1 MIRYLTAFILAL
13 ATLIG
18 ESYWAYTCGPG
29 YDYERYRISYVDPDL
44 LSDSIY
50 QSFYRTLLQGHQA
63 GDYYWDRPHEE
74 FRGADWLET
83 QDRENVADWMR
94 YFDGKVTQESVYD
107 IVYRVG
113 TNLLDSMR
121 QTIERGERI
130 TSTDTIR
137 DGQYD
142 WEGPDTLHLT
152 SVVTAIN
159 ARRDADLLT
168 YLLYAN
174 ACSPHALSGGAWE
187 SVKPGVPTI
196 KKLIEEGIQLH
207 NTTPS
212 NFLKLRYGFQ
222 VVRLAR
228 YAGEYDRVES
238 LYNQYIVPNRTQ
250 SPIRYWGLG
259 HVAGAVRLEG
269 DTPRSNYLF
278 SNVFDSC
285 EGNREIALRDFRVKS
300 QEDWRSVYSMA
311 KSDHE
316 RSRLWLMLGLRSQRL
331 DFNYMREMYKL
342 EPSSPQLAMA
352 LLRELHRIES
362 YLYDNIETRDLKVK
376 QRGFFIYND
385 KYNPETETWS
395 EYQTNVEVDWG
406 VVEVNWGV
414 DYSRHISSANNWDTL
429 YFYERENEP
438 QLVEKLTGR
447 EYVQQFRRFVLEVAK
462 EANVLEPGLW
472 YMVAGYIDMLDGDY
486 DLADECLEEAKEK
499 VVGNYDLKHQIQL
512 LEYLRQAKSKGGIS
526 GNLESH
532 IAESLQWLR
541 QKQGKNH
548 HTKYDKVM
556 AALGRQYLIQG
567 DVPKAIVAFATAHDE
582 VARNMLLDVYA
593 TTDDLKSLEEIVASG
608 KMPPDLP
615 FDSLGL
621 SAQEI
626 RDIRGT
632 RLMREGKYREA
643 EQLFTSLPNSY
654 WNDSTRQETVC
665 FLFTTNYQVVDTN
678 LPNFVVQGTDETSA
692 RMNKREFATT
702 LVALLDQAESGKG
715 SDSAYLQVAN
725 LLYNTPYWGYS
736 GVAWDGGLLVLYRYF
751 HFGPT
756 AYPFNIPRVGERMEE
771 AEKYFM
777 ELYGSRRQA
786 RSYYEKVMEQTKDRE
801 LAAHCAYMLDL
812 CDKQPQTSLHPR
824 TEPHTQKREGY
835 ELLISKYR
843 DTKYAREVLS
853 QCSVYRYFHM

>member
-1 MIRYLTAFILAL
+1 MIRYLTALLLAL

-50 QSFYRTLLQGHQA
+50 QSFYRTLLQEHQA
-63 GDYYWDRPHEE
+63 GDNYWDQPHEE

-83 QDRENVADWMR
+83 RDRENVADWMR
-94 YFDGKVTQESVYD
+94 YFDGKVTAESAYD

-113 TNLLDSMR
+113 TNLLDTMR

-130 TSTDTIR
+130 TSTDIIR
-137 DGQYD
+137 EAQYE
-142 WEGPDTLHLT
+142 WGEPDTLHLT
-152 SVVTAIN
+152 SVVAEIN
-159 ARRDADLLT
+159 NRRDADLLT

-174 ACSPHALSGGAWE
+174 ACSHHATSGDEWNPVEPDIPAMK
-187 SVKPGVPTI
+187 S
-196 KKLIEEGIQLH
+196 LIEKGIQLH

-228 YAGEYDRVES
+228 YAGENDRAES
-238 LYNQYIVPNRTQ
+238 LYNQYIAPNRME

-269 DTPRSNYLF
+269 DIPRSNYLF

-300 QEDWRSVYSMA
+300 EEDWKDVYSLA
-311 KSDHE
+311 KNDHE
-316 RSRLWLMLGLRSQRL
+316 RSRLWLMRGLKNHRL

-362 YLYDNIETRDLKVK
+362 FLYDDMETRDLRVK
-376 QRGFFIYND
+376 QRGLYTYSD
-385 KYNPETETWS
+385 EYDPETETWS
-395 EYQTNVEVDWG
+395 ERQTNIESDWR
-406 VVEVNWGV
+406 E
-414 DYSRHISSANNWDTL
+414 DYGRHISSENNWDTI
-429 YFYERENEP
+429 YFYEKENEESEP

-447 EYVQQFRRFVLEVAK
+447 EYVHQFRRFVLEVAK
-462 EANVLEPGLW
+462 KGNVLEPGLW
-472 YMVAGYIDMLDGDY
+472 YMVAGYIDMMDGDY
-486 DLADECLEEAKEK
+486 DLANECLEEAKEN
-499 VVGNYDLKHQIQL
+499 VIGNYDLKHQIQL
-512 LEYLRQAKSKGGIS
+512 LEYLRQAKSKGGIT
-526 GNLESH
+526 GDIESH

-541 QKQGKNH
+541 QKQGKNR

-556 AALGRQYLIQG
+556 AALGRQYLIQE
-567 DVPKAIVAFATAHDE
+567 DVPKAIFAFASAHDE

-593 TTDDLKSLEEIVASG
+593 TTDELKRLEELVASG
-608 KMPPDLP
+608 KMSGNLSL
-615 FDSLGL
+615 DSLGL
-621 SAQEI
+621 TAQEL

-632 RLMREGKYREA
+632 HLMREGKYREA
-643 EQLFTSLPNSY
+643 EQLFSSLPNSY
-654 WNDSTRQETVC
+654 WNDSARQETVC

-678 LPNFVVQGTDETSA
+678 LPNFVVQGTEETAA
-692 RMNKREFATT
+692 RMNKREFATVVVT
-702 LVALLDQAESGKG
+702 LLDRAESGAKG

-736 GVAWDGGLLVLYRYF
+736 GVAWNGGLLILYRYY

-756 AYPFNIPRVGERMEE
+756 AYPFNVPRVGERMEE

-777 ELYGSRRQA
+777 ELYGARRQA
-786 RSYYEKVMEQTKDRE
+786 RSYYEKVMRQTKDRE

-812 CDKQPQTSLHPR
+812 CDKQPQTSLQER
-824 TEPHTQKREGY
+824 TEPSTQKREGY

-843 DTKYAREVLS
+843 DTKYAKGVLS
-853 QCSVYRYFHM
+853 QCSVYRYFQM